1 MHSQSQKAKDLPR
14 VGGVV
19 SSIGN
24 RLDADP
30 PARLLPRLLLRPI
43 RRCAATSIDG
53 DTGKRVLRNHAKSL
67 QGGTGLPCGLDRLRR
82 DVRRVGNRR
91 PGGFGDDREMFAQGV
106 PASIPTPPASALGFL
121 LCGLALIAVGYWFPH
136 VTLLFGTV
144 AMSLAVVVAGESVF
158 KIGPRMEHHIALS
171 LGALDWDG
179 LSPNTA
185 VVLLLGGAALL
196 LRHKS
201 RWFESRLHVI
211 AIVGSMIFGIGI
223 AGCVGYTGQESDLTY
238 ACHL

>member
-1 MHSQSQKAKDLPR
+1 
-14 VGGVV
+14 
-19 SSIGN
+19 
-24 RLDADP
+24 
-30 PARLLPRLLLRPI
+30 
-43 RRCAATSIDG
+43 
-53 DTGKRVLRNHAKSL
+53 
-67 QGGTGLPCGLDRLRR
+67 
-82 DVRRVGNRR
+82 
-91 PGGFGDDREMFAQGV
+91 
-106 PASIPTPPASALGFL
+106 
-121 LCGLALIAVGYWFPH
+121 
-136 VTLLFGTV
+136 LLFGTV